1 MKKYVY
7 SIAMVFLIQIFAFPS
22 SAMDVFKRYEK
33 VIFINQI
40 EQVGAAY
47 EDGEKLCEFPVITG
61 DDETPTPPGIYVVRV
76 KDPDYYSRTYD
87 TPMPFSLFF
96 DYKGKR
102 AIHEGEVPEPEM
114 KKELAT
120 HGCIHV
126 EEPYIEWLYDWADA
140 GKTAVVIYGGREG
153 D

>member
-1 MKKYVY
+1 
-7 SIAMVFLIQIFAFPS
+7 
-22 SAMDVFKRYEK
+22 
-33 VIFINQI
+33 
-40 EQVGAAY
+40 
-47 EDGEKLCEFPVITG
+47 
-61 DDETPTPPGIYVVRV
+61 
-76 KDPDYYSRTYD
+76 
-87 TPMPFSLFF
+87 MPYSLFF

-102 AIHEGEVPEPEM
+102 AIHEGEVPDPEM
-114 KKELAT
+114 RKGLAT